1 MTDKKPTD
9 KPEPE
14 TEGKRKAVAYQLV
27 KQDTI
32 AGRAMYAMCNDLV
45 EAHHEEITNAR
56 IALAW
61 ALSWKQDVDGHVKLG
76 QCKKTSDLDRELH
89 PFDFV
94 ILLNAEWWQDGR
106 VTDDQRRALL
116 DHELCHATVKLD
128 EDGEPARDALDR
140 VVYRLR
146 KHDIE
151 EFTEIVARHGT
162 YKRDLERFASALR
175 RGQRQGTLPPDVMA
189 PPVGPITDALRRIAP
204 QVGSE
209 ISSVTIEAGGQS
221 VTLTQEDRARMDAEA
236 SRSRPPR
243 ATH

>member
-1 MTDKKPTD
+1 MTDKNT

-14 TEGKRKAVAYQLV
+14 TEGKRKAVSYQLI
-27 KQDTI
+27 KQDSI
-32 AGRAMYAMCNDLV
+32 AGRAMYDMCSILV
-45 EAHHEEITNAR
+45 EEHHEEITNAR

-76 QCKKTSDLDRELH
+76 QCKKASDLDRELH

-128 EDGEPARDALDR
+128 EDGEPARDTMDR
-140 VVYRLR
+140 VIYRLR

-175 RGQRQGTLPPDVMA
+175 RSPLRQRDLSDLGEATVDAVTDAVRRMA
-189 PPVGPITDALRRIAP
+189 PEVGGGVT
-204 QVGSE
+204 
-209 ISSVTIEAGGQS
+209 SVTIEAGGKS

-236 SRSRPPR
+236 STPRPR